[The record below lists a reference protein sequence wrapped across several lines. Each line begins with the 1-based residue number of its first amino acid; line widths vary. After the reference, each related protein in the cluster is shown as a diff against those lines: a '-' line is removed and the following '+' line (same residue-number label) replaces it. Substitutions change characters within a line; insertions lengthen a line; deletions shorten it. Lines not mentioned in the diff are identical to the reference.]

1 MSCVS
6 WRIGAIHFQN
16 PIAMSVPV
24 THAATKPARDL
35 RGARG
40 RRRNGR
46 REGSRGVTEPSIRPT
61 VDAAVSAQ
69 DNLEAIRIRH
79 GQGAAGDVH
88 EDGYGCNI
96 EGVDS
101 QCEVDTEDV
110 PYDAIY
116 GVLRAV

>member
-6 WRIGAIHFQN
+6 WRSGAIHFQN

-40 RRRNGR
+40 TRRNGR
-46 REGSRGVTEPSIRPT
+46 REGRRGVTEPNIRPT

-69 DNLEAIRIRH
+69 DNLKR
-79 GQGAAGDVH
+79 GDKDKTLKGPQGTYMRMATVATSSG
-88 EDGYGCNI
+88 
-96 EGVDS
+96 
-101 QCEVDTEDV
+101 
-110 PYDAIY
+110 
-116 GVLRAV
+116 